1 MKTTK
6 QTNKKQ
12 FFTNDRVFNIINTA
26 LIALFVFMVLYPV
39 FYTFAAS
46 VSSGRAVDTGRVSF
60 LPVEITFSAYRSTIQ
75 DTMFWRAYW
84 NAIFITVFGT
94 LFSMFISLS
103 GAYALSKKSLPGHRL
118 FNLLLVMTMW
128 FSAGMIPMFVNFQE
142 LGLLNSH
149 WGLIV
154 GFGVSAFN
162 IILLRGAF
170 QGISSEMFEA
180 AKIDGANELQMF
192 LKIALPSIKPTMV
205 TVWVMYGI
213 SRWNGFFWAMIMLQE
228 IELIPLQVYLR
239 RIIID
244 REANIEFIQVANEVM
259 HSQSTLIYAVIVLS
273 MIPILLIFP
282 YLQRFFK
289 KGLMD
294 GGVKE

>member
-1 MKTTK
+1 MNSIKI
-6 QTNKKQ
+6 NKNK
-12 FFTNDRVFNIINTA
+12 FFTNDRVFNVINTT
-26 LIALFVFMVLYPV
+26 LIAIFVIMVLYPV
-39 FYTFAAS
+39 FYTIAAS
-46 VSSGRAVDTGRVSF
+46 ISSGRAVDTGRVTF
-60 LPVEITFSAYRSTIQ
+60 LPVEITLSAYRSTIA
-75 DTMFWRAYW
+75 DAMFWRSYW

-94 LFSMFISLS
+94 LFSMFISLTGS
-103 GAYALSKKSLPGHRL
+103 YALSKKDLVGHRVL
-118 FNLLLVMTMW
+118 NLLLVLTMW

-142 LGLLNSH
+142 LGMLNSH

-170 QGISSEMFEA
+170 GGISSEMFEA
-180 AKIDGANELQMF
+180 AKIDGANELQVF
-192 LKIALPSIKPTMV
+192 YKIAVPSIKPTMV
-205 TVWVMYGI
+205 TVWVMYAI
-213 SRWNGFFWAMIMLQE
+213 SRWNGFFWAQIMLHE
-228 IELIPLQVYLR
+228 IELVPLQVYLR

-244 REANIEFIQVANEVM
+244 REANLEFLQVAGEVT

-273 MIPILLIFP
+273 MIPILIIFP
-282 YLQRFFK
+282 YLQKFFK